1 MEEQSSIAGRG
12 ASLDGVSEEHSV
24 EERSSIAGRGASLD
38 GNIYT
43 VDLFLLFY

>member
-1 MEEQSSIAGRG
+1 MEERSSIAGRG
-12 ASLDGVSEEHSV
+12 ASLDGVSEGHSV